1 MNISGICLSCFQHT
15 GGLNPCPHCGADAAH
30 IQTSLQHITPGT
42 ILNQNYLIGKA
53 LGQGGFGITYIGWD
67 LNAWRIV
74 AIKEYYPTGLVTRER
89 GLVVTPID
97 EDAKVKLKKGV
108 NQFFKEALI
117 LGSFN
122 SHPNIVNVLHFFRQN
137 NTAYIVMEY
146 INGKSLKDYL
156 QARGGSISFTEAM
169 QILCPIML
177 ALDDLHHTG
186 LLHRDIAPD
195 NIYLTVD
202 GHAKLL
208 DFGAARFSIGEETQ
222 NAASVIK
229 PGYAPLEQYSGS
241 GTEQGSW
248 TDVYAMG
255 ATFYRALT
263 GKVPTAA
270 PDRAMGRPLQSPL
283 ELGISI
289 PEPVDKAIM
298 HAMNMKPEDR
308 YVSMRL
314 FEQDIEHA
322 ALDEKKSESSF
333 DFNSFAPQ
341 QSIGGQTFQTPQ
353 PFMAQNPY
361 PTSFPQQNIPQNY
374 WPNMEQP
381 FPNAAPYSQIPQPN
395 SLPPQP
401 LYPQWSPLPEKKEEP
416 GFIEWTYNHFRKKL
430 RRFIRNHKKKLKKKT
445 KGTGAR

>member
-1 MNISGICLSCFQHT
+1 MERGWVLNNNGICLSCFQNT

-30 IQTSLQHITPGT
+30 IQVSPQHLTPGT
-42 ILNQNYLIGKA
+42 VLNQNYLIGKA

-74 AIKEYYPTGLVTRER
+74 AVKEYYPSGLVTRER
-89 GLVVTPID
+89 GMFVSPID
-97 EDAKVKLKKGV
+97 DDAKVKLKKGV
-108 NQFFKEALI
+108 NLFFKEALI
-117 LGSFN
+117 LGNFN

-156 QARGGSISFTEAM
+156 TARGGSISFTEAM

-208 DFGAARFSIGEETQ
+208 DFGAARFSFGEETQ

-241 GTEQGSW
+241 GIDQGSW

-263 GKVPTAA
+263 GKVPLAA
-270 PDRAMGRPLQSPL
+270 PDRAMGRELQSPR
-283 ELGISI
+283 ELGINI

-298 HAMNMKPEDR
+298 HAMCMKPEDR
-308 YVSMRL
+308 YVSIRS
-314 FEQDIEHA
+314 FEEDIEHA
-322 ALDEKKSESSF
+322 AADEKKSASF
-333 DFNSFAPQ
+333 TPPQNPAPQFNSNPINAGSVMQ
-341 QSIGGQTFQTPQ
+341 QAVPPVQ
-353 PFMAQNPY
+353 PYAQPY
-361 PTSFPQQNIPQNY
+361 QQPGVFQNIPQVQQLISQK
-374 WPNMEQP
+374 PVQ
-381 FPNAAPYSQIPQPN
+381 AA
-395 SLPPQP
+395 
-401 LYPQWSPLPEKKEEP
+401 YPSMQYIQSTPARERKKTTDKSPGLLR
-416 GFIEWTYNHFRKKL
+416 WTLRRIRKKL
-430 RRFIRNHKKKLKKKT
+430 RKAFRKKKI
-445 KGTGAR
+445 

>member
-1 MNISGICLSCFQHT
+1 MNTAGICFSCFQHT

-30 IQTSLQHITPGT
+30 IQVSPQHIAPGT

-74 AIKEYYPTGLVTRER
+74 AVKEYYPSGLVTRER
-89 GLVVTPID
+89 GLYVAPVD
-97 EDAKVKLKKGV
+97 EEARIKLKKGV

-117 LGSFN
+117 LGNFS

-186 LLHRDIAPD
+186 LLHRDISPD

-241 GTEQGSW
+241 GIEQGSW

-270 PDRAMGRPLQSPL
+270 ADRAIGRALQSPR
-283 ELGISI
+283 ELGVNI
-289 PEPVDKAIM
+289 PEPADKAIM
-298 HAMNMKPEDR
+298 HAMNMKPEER

-322 ALDEKKSESSF
+322 ASDEKKSAVYSDQQLQFPSYPVWNPPVWQAPLQNPVF
-333 DFNSFAPQ
+333 PQAYPYLNSFPNQGMQSPVSQ
-341 QSIGGQTFQTPQ
+341 Q
-353 PFMAQNPY
+353 M
-361 PTSFPQQNIPQNY
+361 
-374 WPNMEQP
+374 PNMAFYE
-381 FPNAAPYSQIPQPN
+381 
-395 SLPPQP
+395 
-401 LYPQWSPLPEKKEEP
+401 PLPAAAESAQEP
-416 GFIEWTYNHFRKKL
+416 GFFEWTVRHFRKKL
-430 RRFIRNHKKKLKKKT
+430 RRFLKKFRK
-445 KGTGAR
+445 

>member
-1 MNISGICLSCFQHT
+1 MNTAGICLSCFQHT

-30 IQTSLQHITPGT
+30 IQTSPQHITPGT
-42 ILNQNYLIGKA
+42 VLNQNYLIGKA

-74 AIKEYYPTGLVTRER
+74 AIKEYYPSGLVTRER
-89 GLVVTPID
+89 GLFVAPID
-97 EDAKVKLKKGV
+97 EDARVKLKKGV

-117 LGSFN
+117 LGNFN
-122 SHPNIVNVLHFFRQN
+122 SHPNIVNVMHFFRQN

-156 QARGGSISFTEAM
+156 QARGGSISFTETM
-169 QILCPIML
+169 QILCPIMQ

-208 DFGAARFSIGEETQ
+208 DFGAARFSFGEETQ
-222 NAASVIK
+222 NSASVIK
-229 PGYAPLEQYSGS
+229 PGYAPLEQYAGS
-241 GTEQGSW
+241 GIDQGSW

-270 PDRAMGRPLQSPL
+270 ADRAMGRPLQSPL
-283 ELGISI
+283 ELGVNI
-289 PEPVDKAIM
+289 PEQADKAIM
-298 HAMNMKPEDR
+298 HAMNMKPEER

-322 ALDEKKSESSF
+322 SAEEKKS
-333 DFNSFAPQ
+333 AVYAGPQ
-341 QSIGGQTFQTPQ
+341 FQMP
-353 PFMAQNPY
+353 PY
-361 PTSFPQQNIPQNY
+361 PVWQPQARQVSPQAPFIPQ
-374 WPNMEQP
+374 
-381 FPNAAPYSQIPQPN
+381 ALPYSYPYAVPYQVPVKGQPISQFN
-395 SLPPQP
+395 PAPVVPASEPVQ
-401 LYPQWSPLPEKKEEP
+401 EP
-416 GFIEWTYNHFRKKL
+416 GFWEWTVRHFKKKL
-430 RRFIRNHKKKLKKKT
+430 RRWRKKLKRLKEK
-445 KGTGAR
+445 

>member
-1 MNISGICLSCFQHT
+1 MMNTAGICFSCFQHT

-30 IQTSLQHITPGT
+30 IQVSPQHIAPGT
-42 ILNQNYLIGKA
+42 VLNQNYLIGKA

-74 AIKEYYPTGLVTRER
+74 AVKEYYPSGLVTRER
-89 GLVVTPID
+89 GLYVAPVD
-97 EDAKVKLKKGV
+97 EDARIKLKKGV

-117 LGSFN
+117 LGNFN
-122 SHPNIVNVLHFFRQN
+122 LHPNIVNVLHFFRQN

-156 QARGGSISFTEAM
+156 QARGGSISFTETM

-186 LLHRDIAPD
+186 LLHRDISPD

-241 GTEQGSW
+241 GIEQGSW

-270 PDRAMGRPLQSPL
+270 ADRAMGRILQSPR
-283 ELGISI
+283 ELGVNI
-289 PEPVDKAIM
+289 PEPADKAIM
-298 HAMNMKPEDR
+298 YAMNMKPEER

-322 ALDEKKSESSF
+322 ASDEKKAVVYSDQQPQFSSSPVW
-333 DFNSFAPQ
+333 NPPAWQVSP
-341 QSIGGQTFQTPQ
+341 
-353 PFMAQNPY
+353 QNPV
-361 PTSFPQQNIPQNY
+361 FPQVYPFQN
-374 WPNMEQP
+374 P
-381 FPNAAPYSQIPQPN
+381 FPNQGLQSPVSQQMSNAVRFEPLAAAAESPQ
-395 SLPPQP
+395 
-401 LYPQWSPLPEKKEEP
+401 EP
-416 GFIEWTYNHFRKKL
+416 GFFEWTVRHFRKKI
-430 RRFIRNHKKKLKKKT
+430 RRFLKKFRK
-445 KGTGAR
+445 

>member
-1 MNISGICLSCFQHT
+1 MNISGICLSCFQNT

-30 IQTSLQHITPGT
+30 IQVSPQHLTPGT
-42 ILNQNYLIGKA
+42 VLNQNYLIGKA

-74 AIKEYYPTGLVTRER
+74 AVKEYYPSGLVTRER
-89 GLVVTPID
+89 GLFVAPID
-97 EDAKVKLKKGV
+97 DDAKVKLKKGV
-108 NQFFKEALI
+108 NLFFKEALI
-117 LGSFN
+117 LGNFSL
-122 SHPNIVNVLHFFRQN
+122 HPNIVNVLHFFRQN

-186 LLHRDIAPD
+186 LLHRDISPD

-222 NAASVIK
+222 NAASIIK
-229 PGYAPLEQYSGS
+229 PGYAPLEQYPGS

-263 GKVPTAA
+263 GNLPTAA
-270 PDRAMGRPLQSPL
+270 PDRAMGRELLSPH
-283 ELGISI
+283 ESGVNI
-289 PEPVDKAIM
+289 PEGADKAIM
-298 HAMNMKPEDR
+298 HALNMKPEDR
-308 YVSMRL
+308 YVSIRS
-314 FEQDIEHA
+314 FEEDIEHA
-322 ALDEKKSESSF
+322 AADLKKSF
-333 DFNSFAPQ
+333 DFSPPQ
-341 QSIGGQTFQTPQ
+341 VQMTPQ
-353 PFMAQNPY
+353 YNAQSWIVPGVQM
-361 PTSFPQQNIPQNY
+361 PPQVPMPNY
-374 WPNMEQP
+374 QGGMQ
-381 FPNAAPYSQIPQPN
+381 SQIPQQILFQKPL
-395 SLPPQP
+395 LPS
-401 LYPQWSPLPEKKEEP
+401 YPPMQYIPAPGIQDSRMLISQAPEP
-416 GFIEWTYNHFRKKL
+416 GFFDWTFRHF
-430 RRFIRNHKKKLKKKT
+430 KKKLKKALRRMRKRNG
-445 KGTGAR
+445 KGDIRH

>member
-1 MNISGICLSCFQHT
+1 MNTAGICLSCFQHT

-30 IQTSLQHITPGT
+30 IQVSPQHIPPGT
-42 ILNQNYLIGKA
+42 VLNQNYLIGKA

-74 AIKEYYPTGLVTRER
+74 AVKEYYPSGLVTRER
-89 GLVVTPID
+89 GMFVVPVD
-97 EDAKVKLKKGV
+97 EDARVKLKKGV

-117 LGSFN
+117 LGNFS

-208 DFGAARFSIGEETQ
+208 DFGAARFSFGEETQ
-222 NAASVIK
+222 NAASIIK

-241 GTEQGSW
+241 GIEQGSW

-255 ATFYRALT
+255 AAFYRALT

-270 PDRAMGRPLQSPL
+270 ADRAMGRPLQSPR
-283 ELGISI
+283 ELGVNI
-289 PEPVDKAIM
+289 PEAADRAIM

-308 YVSMRL
+308 YVSIRS

-322 ALDEKKSESSF
+322 AADEKKALNAGNQPNQMYGQFPNFPPVWGSQPG
-333 DFNSFAPQ
+333 AMPQ
-341 QSIGGQTFQTPQ
+341 QSYN
-353 PFMAQNPY
+353 NPY
-361 PTSFPQQNIPQNY
+361 PVQTPGPASPVSQSVFSPTYPPVLQKEKPKESASNMSF
-374 WPNMEQP
+374 
-381 FPNAAPYSQIPQPN
+381 
-395 SLPPQP
+395 L
-401 LYPQWSPLPEKKEEP
+401 QWCVKK
-416 GFIEWTYNHFRKKL
+416 IRK
-430 RRFIRNHKKKLKKKT
+430 RIRKIT
-445 KGTGAR
+445 KR

>member
-1 MNISGICLSCFQHT
+1 MVKERGLVMNITGICLSCFQNT

-30 IQTSLQHITPGT
+30 IQVSPQHLTPGT
-42 ILNQNYLIGKA
+42 VLNQNYLIGKA

-74 AIKEYYPTGLVTRER
+74 AVKEYYPSGLVTRER
-89 GLVVTPID
+89 GLFVAPID
-97 EDAKVKLKKGV
+97 DDAKAKLKKGV
-108 NQFFKEALI
+108 NLFFKEALI
-117 LGSFN
+117 LGNFS

-186 LLHRDIAPD
+186 LLHRDISPD

-222 NAASVIK
+222 NAASIIK
-229 PGYAPLEQYSGS
+229 PGYAPLEQYPGS

-263 GKVPTAA
+263 GNLPTAA
-270 PDRAMGRPLQSPL
+270 PDRAMGREMQSPR
-283 ELGISI
+283 ELGVNI
-289 PEPVDKAIM
+289 PEGADKAIM
-298 HAMNMKPEDR
+298 HALSMKPEDR
-308 YVSMRL
+308 YVSIRS
-314 FEQDIEHA
+314 FEEDIEHA
-322 ALDEKKSESSF
+322 AADLKKSF
-333 DFNSFAPQ
+333 DFSPPQVQMAPQ
-341 QSIGGQTFQTPQ
+341 YNAQSWMVPGAQMSPQVFMPNYSVGMQSQISQQVSFQKPVLPSYPPMQYIPAHGMPAPQMMTFQ
-353 PFMAQNPY
+353 A
-361 PTSFPQQNIPQNY
+361 S
-374 WPNMEQP
+374 
-381 FPNAAPYSQIPQPN
+381 
-395 SLPPQP
+395 
-401 LYPQWSPLPEKKEEP
+401 EP
-416 GFIEWTYNHFRKKL
+416 GFFEWTFRHFKKKL
-430 RRFIRNHKKKLKKKT
+430 RKALRKMRKRGGKL
-445 KGTGAR
+445 

>member
-1 MNISGICLSCFQHT
+1 MNINGICLSCFQHT

-283 ELGISI
+283 ELGVNI

-308 YVSMRL
+308 YVSMRS

-322 ALDEKKSESSF
+322 AADEKKSESFSEV
-333 DFNSFAPQ
+333 NSFAPQ
-341 QSIGGQTFQTPQ
+341 QNINNPAFQFPQ
-353 PFMAQNPY
+353 PFMGQQAY
-361 PTSFPQQNIPQNY
+361 PMSYPQQNFPQYYSQNTDQSFL
-374 WPNMEQP
+374 NS
-381 FPNAAPYSQIPQPN
+381 APYMQIPQSN
-395 SLPPQP
+395 MLPPQP
-401 LYPQWSPLPEKKEEP
+401 LYPQWTPQPEKKEEP

-430 RRFIRNHKKKLKKKT
+430 RRFIRNHKKKLQKKS
-445 KGTGAR
+445 KGTGA

>member
-1 MNISGICLSCFQHT
+1 MNTTGICFSCFQHT

-30 IQTSLQHITPGT
+30 IQVSPQHIAPGT
-42 ILNQNYLIGKA
+42 VLSQNYLIGKA

-74 AIKEYYPTGLVTRER
+74 AVKEYYPSGLVTRER
-89 GLVVTPID
+89 GLYVAPID
-97 EDAKVKLKKGV
+97 EDAKIKLKKGV

-117 LGSFN
+117 LGNFST
-122 SHPNIVNVLHFFRQN
+122 HPNIVNVLHFFRQN

-186 LLHRDIAPD
+186 LLHRDISPD

-241 GTEQGSW
+241 GIEQGSW

-270 PDRAMGRPLQSPL
+270 ADRAMGRPLQTPR

-289 PEPVDKAIM
+289 PEPADKAIM
-298 HAMNMKPEDR
+298 HAMNMKPEER

-322 ALDEKKSESSF
+322 AADEKKSALYSDPPVQAASF
-333 DFNSFAPQ
+333 PMWNPPVWSPPQQNPVFPQAYPYPISMSNQGFQVPFSQQMPNMTFAEPQ
-341 QSIGGQTFQTPQ
+341 QSAPE
-353 PFMAQNPY
+353 
-361 PTSFPQQNIPQNY
+361 SQQ
-374 WPNMEQP
+374 
-381 FPNAAPYSQIPQPN
+381 
-395 SLPPQP
+395 
-401 LYPQWSPLPEKKEEP
+401 EP
-416 GFIEWTYNHFRKKL
+416 GFFEWTVQHFRKKL
-430 RRFIRNHKKKLKKKT
+430 RRFFRKIRNMTLDVRH
-445 KGTGAR
+445 

>member
-1 MNISGICLSCFQHT
+1 MQMNTAGICLSCFQHT

-30 IQTSLQHITPGT
+30 IQVSPQHIVPGT
-42 ILNQNYLIGKA
+42 VLNQNYLIGKA

-74 AIKEYYPTGLVTRER
+74 AIKEYYPSGLVTRER
-89 GLVVTPID
+89 GQFVVPID
-97 EDAKVKLKKGV
+97 DDARNKLKKGV

-117 LGSFN
+117 LGNFS

-156 QARGGSISFTEAM
+156 QDRGGSISFTEAM
-169 QILCPIML
+169 QILCPVML

-195 NIYLTVD
+195 NIYLTID

-208 DFGAARFSIGEETQ
+208 DFGAARFSFGEETQ
-222 NAASVIK
+222 NAASIIK

-241 GTEQGSW
+241 GIEQGSW

-255 ATFYRALT
+255 AAFYRALT

-270 PDRAMGRPLQSPL
+270 ADRAMGRELQSPR
-283 ELGISI
+283 ELGVNI
-289 PEPVDKAIM
+289 PESADKAIM

-308 YVSMRL
+308 YVSMRS
-314 FEQDIEHA
+314 FEQDIERA
-322 ALDEKKSESSF
+322 AADEKKAAA
-333 DFNSFAPQ
+333 NSAVQFQVPAYVPFQMPSWQNNPGPGLQ
-341 QSIGGQTFQTPQ
+341 QPMPYASPW
-353 PFMAQNPY
+353 QNPM
-361 PTSFPQQNIPQNY
+361 P
-374 WPNMEQP
+374 
-381 FPNAAPYSQIPQPN
+381 AAPMSSPVYHQSMN
-395 SLPPQP
+395 WPPQDLIP
-401 LYPQWSPLPEKKEEP
+401 GLSETTPEP
-416 GFIEWTYNHFRKKL
+416 GFWEWTINHF
-430 RRFIRNHKKKLKKKT
+430 KKKLKRYFRKKKKNKKKKKT
-445 KGTGAR
+445 S

>member
-1 MNISGICLSCFQHT
+1 LNNNGICLSCFQNT

-30 IQTSLQHITPGT
+30 IQVSPQHLTPGT
-42 ILNQNYLIGKA
+42 VLNQNYLIGKA

-74 AIKEYYPTGLVTRER
+74 AVKEYYPSGLVTRER
-89 GLVVTPID
+89 GMFVSPID
-97 EDAKVKLKKGV
+97 DDAKVKLKKGV
-108 NQFFKEALI
+108 NLFFKEALI
-117 LGSFN
+117 LGNFN

-156 QARGGSISFTEAM
+156 TARGGSISFTEAM

-208 DFGAARFSIGEETQ
+208 DFGAARFSFGEETQ

-241 GTEQGSW
+241 GIDQGSW

-263 GKVPTAA
+263 GKVPLAA
-270 PDRAMGRPLQSPL
+270 PDRAMGRELQSPR
-283 ELGISI
+283 ELGINI

-298 HAMNMKPEDR
+298 HAMCMKPEDR
-308 YVSMRL
+308 YVSIRS
-314 FEQDIEHA
+314 FEEDIEHA
-322 ALDEKKSESSF
+322 AADEKKSASF
-333 DFNSFAPQ
+333 TPPQSPLPQFNSNPINAGPVMQ
-341 QSIGGQTFQTPQ
+341 QAVPPVQPYPQ
-353 PFMAQNPY
+353 PF
-361 PTSFPQQNIPQNY
+361 
-374 WPNMEQP
+374 
-381 FPNAAPYSQIPQPN
+381 PQPGVFQN
-395 SLPPQP
+395 MPQVQPPISQKP
-401 LYPQWSPLPEKKEEP
+401 VQAAYPSMQYVQSAPAGERKKISDKSPGLLR
-416 GFIEWTYNHFRKKL
+416 WTLRRIRKKL
-430 RRFIRNHKKKLKKKT
+430 RKAFRKKKI
-445 KGTGAR
+445 

>member
-1 MNISGICLSCFQHT
+1 MNTGGICLSCFQNT

-30 IQTSLQHITPGT
+30 IQTSMQHLTPGT
-42 ILNQNYLIGKA
+42 VLNQNYLIGKA

-74 AIKEYYPTGLVTRER
+74 AVKEYYPSGLVTRER
-89 GLVVTPID
+89 GTVVTPID
-97 EDAKVKLKKGV
+97 AAAKTKLKKGV
-108 NQFFKEALI
+108 NLFFKEALI
-117 LGSFN
+117 LGNFS

-208 DFGAARFSIGEETQ
+208 DFGAARYHFGEETQ
-222 NAASVIK
+222 SASSVIK
-229 PGYAPLEQYSGS
+229 PGYAPLEQYSDNNND
-241 GTEQGSW
+241 QGPW

-263 GKVPTAA
+263 GKVPVAA
-270 PDRAMGRPLQSPL
+270 PDRAIGKVLQSPR
-283 ELGISI
+283 ELGVNI
-289 PEPVDKAIM
+289 PDPVDKAIM
-298 HAMNMKPEDR
+298 HAMNMKPEAR
-308 YVSMRL
+308 YVSIRS
-314 FEQDIEHA
+314 FEEDIEHA
-322 ALDEKKSESSF
+322 AADEKKAEGAAEMPSNF
-333 DFNSFAPQ
+333 QVAVPWT
-341 QSIGGQTFQTPQ
+341 QTFQFSNAAYPI
-353 PFMAQNPY
+353 PPAMAQP
-361 PTSFPQQNIPQNY
+361 
-374 WPNMEQP
+374 
-381 FPNAAPYSQIPQPN
+381 QIPQYPYPN
-395 SLPPQP
+395 QVQGSNPQP
-401 LYPQWSPLPEKKEEP
+401 PVSQPYMIPQPKQTSRKKISETKREP
-416 GFIEWTYNHFRKKL
+416 GFLVWSLKYFRKKL
-430 RRFIRNHKKKLKKKT
+430 KRLFKGKKK
-445 KGTGAR
+445 

>member
-1 MNISGICLSCFQHT
+1 MERGWVLNNNGICLSCFQNT

-30 IQTSLQHITPGT
+30 IQVSPQHLTPGT
-42 ILNQNYLIGKA
+42 VLNQNYLIGKA

-74 AIKEYYPTGLVTRER
+74 AVKEYYPSGLVTRER
-89 GLVVTPID
+89 GMFVSPID
-97 EDAKVKLKKGV
+97 DDAKVKLKKGV
-108 NQFFKEALI
+108 NLFFKEALI
-117 LGSFN
+117 LGNFN

-156 QARGGSISFTEAM
+156 TARGGSISFTEAM

-208 DFGAARFSIGEETQ
+208 DFGAARFSFGEETQ

-241 GTEQGSW
+241 GIDQGSW

-263 GKVPTAA
+263 GKVPLAA
-270 PDRAMGRPLQSPL
+270 PDRAMGRELQSPR
-283 ELGISI
+283 ELGINI

-298 HAMNMKPEDR
+298 HAMCMKPEDR
-308 YVSMRL
+308 YVSIRS
-314 FEQDIEHA
+314 FEEDIEHA
-322 ALDEKKSESSF
+322 AADEKKSASF
-333 DFNSFAPQ
+333 TPPQNPAPQFNSNPINAGPVMPQAAPPVQ
-341 QSIGGQTFQTPQ
+341 PYPQ
-353 PFMAQNPY
+353 PFPL
-361 PTSFPQQNIPQNY
+361 PGVFQNIPQVQL
-374 WPNMEQP
+374 PISQKP
-381 FPNAAPYSQIPQPN
+381 VQAA
-395 SLPPQP
+395 
-401 LYPQWSPLPEKKEEP
+401 YPSMQYIQSTPARERKKTTDKSPGLLR
-416 GFIEWTYNHFRKKL
+416 WTLRRIRKKL
-430 RRFIRNHKKKLKKKT
+430 RKAFRKKKI
-445 KGTGAR
+445 

>member
-1 MNISGICLSCFQHT
+1 MNFSGICLSCFQHT

-74 AIKEYYPTGLVTRER
+74 AIKEYYPSGLVTRER

-97 EDAKVKLKKGV
+97 EDAKIKLKKGV
-108 NQFFKEALI
+108 NQFFKEALV

-122 SHPNIVNVLHFFRQN
+122 THPNIVNVLHFFRQN

-156 QARGGSISFTEAM
+156 LARGGSISFTEAM

-186 LLHRDIAPD
+186 LIHRDIAPD

-270 PDRAMGRPLQSPL
+270 SDRAMGKPLKSPR
-283 ELGISI
+283 ELGVNI

-298 HAMNMKPEDR
+298 HAMNMKPEER
-308 YVSMRL
+308 YISMRL

-322 ALDEKKSESSF
+322 AADEKRAESALDIPHFSKPLSPLSQQITPPRLEQQPFVIPQSYPLLNVQQKAYQDMGQNRDQAFPNIPVSAPSPQPYLFPRSVPISQPIQYAEKKSE
-333 DFNSFAPQ
+333 
-341 QSIGGQTFQTPQ
+341 
-353 PFMAQNPY
+353 
-361 PTSFPQQNIPQNY
+361 
-374 WPNMEQP
+374 
-381 FPNAAPYSQIPQPN
+381 
-395 SLPPQP
+395 
-401 LYPQWSPLPEKKEEP
+401 P
-416 GFIEWTYNHFRKKL
+416 GFFEWTYNHFRKKF
-430 RRFIRNHKKKLKKKT
+430 RKFVKKYTKKK
-445 KGTGAR
+445 

>member
-1 MNISGICLSCFQHT
+1 MNFSGICLSCFQHT

-74 AIKEYYPTGLVTRER
+74 AIKEYYPSGLVTRER

-97 EDAKVKLKKGV
+97 EDAKIKLKKGV
-108 NQFFKEALI
+108 NQFFKEALV

-122 SHPNIVNVLHFFRQN
+122 THPNIVNVLHFFRQN

-156 QARGGSISFTEAM
+156 LARGGSISFTEAM

-186 LLHRDIAPD
+186 LIHRDIAPD

-270 PDRAMGRPLQSPL
+270 SDRAMGKALQSPR
-283 ELGISI
+283 ELGVNI

-298 HAMNMKPEDR
+298 HAMNMKPEER

-322 ALDEKKSESSF
+322 AADEKRAESAMEMPLFSK
-333 DFNSFAPQ
+333 PQ
-341 QSIGGQTFQTPQ
+341 SPWPRQTMPMQGPQ
-353 PFMAQNPY
+353 PFVNPQPY
-361 PTSFPQQNIPQNY
+361 SSLNVQQNIYQGTGLNR
-374 WPNMEQP
+374 EQTFLNVP
-381 FPNAAPYSQIPQPN
+381 VPAPAPQPY
-395 SLPPQP
+395 LFPQHVP
-401 LYPQWSPLPEKKEEP
+401 ISQPILYEEKKTEP
-416 GFIEWTYNHFRKKL
+416 GFFEWTYKHFRKKL
-430 RRFIRNHKKKLKKKT
+430 RKFVRKYTKKK
-445 KGTGAR
+445 

>member
-1 MNISGICLSCFQHT
+1 MNTAGICFSCFQHT

-30 IQTSLQHITPGT
+30 IQVSPQHIAPGT
-42 ILNQNYLIGKA
+42 VLNQNYLIGKA

-74 AIKEYYPTGLVTRER
+74 AVKEYYPSGLVTRER
-89 GLVVTPID
+89 GLYVAPVAEEARI
-97 EDAKVKLKKGV
+97 KLKKGV

-117 LGSFN
+117 LGNFS

-186 LLHRDIAPD
+186 LLHRDISPD

-241 GTEQGSW
+241 GIEQGSW

-270 PDRAMGRPLQSPL
+270 ADRAIGRALQSPR
-283 ELGISI
+283 ELGVNI
-289 PEPVDKAIM
+289 PEPADKAIM
-298 HAMNMKPEDR
+298 HAMNMKPEER

-322 ALDEKKSESSF
+322 ASDEKKSAVYSDQQLQYPCYPVWSPPVWQAPLQNPVF
-333 DFNSFAPQ
+333 PQSYPYLNSFPNQGVQSPVSQ
-341 QSIGGQTFQTPQ
+341 Q
-353 PFMAQNPY
+353 M
-361 PTSFPQQNIPQNY
+361 
-374 WPNMEQP
+374 PNMVFYE
-381 FPNAAPYSQIPQPN
+381 
-395 SLPPQP
+395 
-401 LYPQWSPLPEKKEEP
+401 PLPAAAESAQEP
-416 GFIEWTYNHFRKKL
+416 GFFEWTVRHFRKKL
-430 RRFIRNHKKKLKKKT
+430 RRFLKKFRK
-445 KGTGAR
+445 

>member
-1 MNISGICLSCFQHT
+1 MMMNTTGICFSCFQHT

-30 IQTSLQHITPGT
+30 IQVSPQHIAPGT
-42 ILNQNYLIGKA
+42 VLNQNYLIGKA

-74 AIKEYYPTGLVTRER
+74 AVKEYYPSGLVTRER
-89 GLVVTPID
+89 GLYVAPVD
-97 EDAKVKLKKGV
+97 EDAHIKLKKGV

-117 LGSFN
+117 LGNFN

-156 QARGGSISFTEAM
+156 QARGGSISFTETM

-186 LLHRDIAPD
+186 LLHRDISPD

-241 GTEQGSW
+241 GIEQGSW

-270 PDRAMGRPLQSPL
+270 ADRAMGRALQSPR
-283 ELGISI
+283 ELGVNI
-289 PEPVDKAIM
+289 PEPADKAIM
-298 HAMNMKPEDR
+298 HAMNMKPEER

-322 ALDEKKSESSF
+322 ASDEKKAAVYSDQQPQFPSYPACNLPVWQAAPQNPAF
-333 DFNSFAPQ
+333 PQGYPYPNSFLNQGP
-341 QSIGGQTFQTPQ
+341 QTPV
-353 PFMAQNPY
+353 
-361 PTSFPQQNIPQNY
+361 SQQ
-374 WPNMEQP
+374 MT
-381 FPNAAPYSQIPQPN
+381 NAARYDSMPAAAETLQ
-395 SLPPQP
+395 
-401 LYPQWSPLPEKKEEP
+401 EP
-416 GFIEWTYNHFRKKL
+416 GFFEWTVKHFRKKL
-430 RRFIRNHKKKLKKKT
+430 RRFLKKIRK
-445 KGTGAR
+445 

>member
-1 MNISGICLSCFQHT
+1 MNTTGICLSCFQHT

-30 IQTSLQHITPGT
+30 IQKSPQHIVPGT
-42 ILNQNYLIGKA
+42 VLNQNYLIGKA

-67 LNAWRIV
+67 INAWRIV
-74 AIKEYYPTGLVTRER
+74 AIKEYYPSGLVTRER
-89 GLVVTPID
+89 GLFVAPID
-97 EDAKVKLKKGV
+97 DEAKIKLKKGV
-108 NQFFKEALI
+108 NLFFKEALI
-117 LGSFN
+117 LGNFS

-208 DFGAARFSIGEETQ
+208 DFGAARFSVGEETQ
-222 NAASVIK
+222 SAASIIK
-229 PGYAPLEQYSGS
+229 PGYAPLEQYAGS
-241 GTEQGSW
+241 GIEQGPW

-270 PDRAMGRPLQSPL
+270 PDRAMGRELQSPG
-283 ELGISI
+283 ESGISI
-289 PEPVDKAIM
+289 PEPADKAIM
-298 HAMNMKPEDR
+298 HAMNMKPEER
-308 YVSMRL
+308 YISMRS
-314 FEQDIEHA
+314 FEEDIEHA
-322 ALDEKKSESSF
+322 AAEEKES
-333 DFNSFAPQ
+333 DFSSPISSPQ
-341 QSIGGQTFQTPQ
+341 QQFVQMQGQIPGIQNRLNFQPAM
-353 PFMAQNPY
+353 PL
-361 PTSFPQQNIPQNY
+361 PQQPVFQNAGPIP
-374 WPNMEQP
+374 
-381 FPNAAPYSQIPQPN
+381 AHVSQK
-395 SLPPQP
+395 
-401 LYPQWSPLPEKKEEP
+401 SPLPAYPPMQYVQSHSGSEP
-416 GFIEWTYNHFRKKL
+416 KQSNAKNSETGFFEWTWKHLRKK
-430 RRFIRNHKKKLKKKT
+430 IRKTLKKNK
-445 KGTGAR
+445 RH